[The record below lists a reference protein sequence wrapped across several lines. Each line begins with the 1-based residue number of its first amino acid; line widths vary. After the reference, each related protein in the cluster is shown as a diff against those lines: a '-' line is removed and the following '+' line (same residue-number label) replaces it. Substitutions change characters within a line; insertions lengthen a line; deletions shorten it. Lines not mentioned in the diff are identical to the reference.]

1 MKKHINFYSFGGEER
16 MRKERHSDFLRNWEH
31 NFKLCTEI
39 FKTGSSSKQNNRVLQ
54 QIDRCIVHD
63 LRENV

>member
-1 MKKHINFYSFGGEER
+1 